1 MKPLPFVTFL
11 LLSSALCLNA
21 QTSPNIVL
29 IISDDAGWADFGF
42 MDPLTG
48 GTTDIP
54 TPHLDNLRSQG
65 VLFSNAYTGSV
76 CSPSRAAITTG
87 FYQNRLGYEF
97 NTNNLTA
104 ADARDGHFPETV
116 TIFEWMKALGY
127 TTGAIGK
134 WHIGSMADDGDVW
147 GNRPERQGVDDFT
160 GQWGGSRT
168 YTGGA
173 GISAEHVWRHTTI
186 DAFGTVNMTVIENM
200 APWKDLNITDSTSLA
215 AENFIEANH
224 GDPGSPFF
232 LYVCFTAPHTPLHE
246 SPDFN
251 DPRIAGLSGNRKK
264 YASMMIT
271 LDKAIKRIE
280 DRLMDPDGNGDQSDS
295 IKDETLIIFI
305 NDNGGPTK
313 NSSINTPL
321 RGSKGAAYEGGIR
334 VPMFMVGAGLPAGGT
349 YDEPVHSIDI
359 VPTITRLAGANDET
373 TVDGV
378 RLGDLDGVDLRPFV
392 EGATGGSPHD
402 LVIVRKED
410 RVGIRKG
417 DWKFVGYGDPNAF
430 SLFNLTTDIGENSN
444 QRWAEPEIL
453 ADMIHELNVF
463 DATSEKPRHAA
474 LQDPP
479 ESINLNDRFIASPPE
494 PVGSGFS
501 ADLTLVGG
509 TVRNG
514 DFNETTAVEDRGTF
528 AETPFWTNVGTGS
541 SSQRAT
547 HINSDFDGTRNGIIA
562 ETLMRAFGMDTGH
575 SLSEGEVFHISYQW
589 RDAADWEA
597 TDRIEVILFT
607 TDNDTLTGNRT
618 VIETVL
624 SNTSGILASYQPEDH
639 IFAPIPAGFSGKRLF
654 MEIDAAQEGISFG
667 RIDNVVLERGTAA
680 ANNNSAFLWSA
691 SNQWKDGDTGFA
703 DTLLQTDGFPGAIL
717 EFPSRSFNYTATND
731 LSRPTGLEFMLNQL
745 RFPGTHSSDIVLDGK
760 ALALTANLD
769 GDDPELITE
778 RPGGVSKIVMDLLLF
793 NDLRITGT
801 GTGTVEFSGAVSDES
816 TPCAIIMDAPGTIAF
831 GNSPANMGGVQVLSG
846 TLAIEGSISMESL
859 RVDTSME
866 IRAGVDLLAVNGELN
881 LNNASL
887 QIIDPGSAFAGD
899 AQVIASYGSSVGE
912 FTSVTGLPAGWH
924 IDYSFN
930 DGSGSN
936 NVALVRNAAFDEWA
950 INGSGLTGRAA
961 DFAADPNKDGVPN
974 GLAWFLGAADAQ
986 APARAILP
994 GLALENG
1001 SLQFSFNRLK
1011 EAGSIQPVMDYS
1023 ADLNNWSLVEN
1034 GVNGITVESTNHPSD
1049 PLLSSITVEMPA
1061 PAGSSPVF
1069 LRLSVEE

>member
-1 MKPLPFVTFL
+1 MKPLPIIITL
-11 LLSSALCLNA
+11 LLMVASWASA
-21 QTSPNIVL
+21 QTSPNVVL

-42 MDPLTG
+42 MDAVTG
-48 GTTDIP
+48 GTTNIP
-54 TPHLDNLRSQG
+54 TPHLDALRSQG
-65 VLFSNAYTGSV
+65 VLFTNAYTGSV

-116 TIFEWMKALGY
+116 TIFEWMKAMGY

-147 GNRPERQGVDDFT
+147 GNRPERQGVDEFI

-173 GISAEHVWRHTTI
+173 GISAEHVWRHTTL
-186 DAFGTVNMTVIENM
+186 AANGSVNMTVIENL

-232 LYVCFTAPHTPLHE
+232 LYVSFTAPHTPLHE

-271 LDKAIKRIE
+271 LDKAISRING
-280 DRLMDPDGNGDQSDS
+280 RLMDPDGNGDQSDS
-295 IKDETLIIFI
+295 IKDDTLIIFI

-334 VPMFMVGAGLPAGGT
+334 VPMFMVGAGLPAGGS
-349 YDEPVHSIDI
+349 YHEPVHSIDI
-359 VPTITRLAGANDET
+359 VPTIARLAGANDDT

-378 RLGDLDGVDLRPFV
+378 RLGNLDGVDLRPFV
-392 EGATGGSPHD
+392 EGTKGGIPHD

-430 SLFNLTTDIGENSN
+430 SLFNLTTDISESSN
-444 QRWAEPEIL
+444 QKWAEPAIL
-453 ADMIHELNVF
+453 ADMIHELNMF

-479 ESINLNDRFIASPPE
+479 ESINLNDRFIASPPV

-509 TVRNG
+509 STRNG
-514 DFNETTAVEDRGTF
+514 DFNETTATEDRGSF

-541 SSQRAT
+541 SSQKAT
-547 HINSDFDGTRNGIIA
+547 HVNSDFDGTRNGIIA
-562 ETLMRAFGMDTGH
+562 ETLMRAFGMDTEH
-575 SLSEGEVFHISYQW
+575 SLSEGEVFHLSYQW
-589 RDAADWEA
+589 RDAADWEES
-597 TDRIEVILFT
+597 DRIEVILFT

-624 SNTSGILASYQPEDH
+624 SSASAAVASYQPEDH
-639 IFAPIPAGFSGKRLF
+639 IFAPIPAQFAGKRLF
-654 MEIDAAQEGISFG
+654 MEIDAAQEGISFA
-667 RIDNVVLERGTAA
+667 RIDNVILERGTAA

-691 SNQWKDGDTGFA
+691 PNQWKDGDTGFA

-745 RFPGTHSSDIVLDGK
+745 RFVGTHSMDILLEGK

-769 GDDPELITE
+769 GDDPTILME
-778 RPGGVSKIVMDLLLF
+778 RTGGVSEVAMDLLLF

-801 GTGTVEFSGAVSDES
+801 GTGTVELSGAITDES
-816 TPCAIIMDAPGTIAF
+816 APSAIIMDAPGTIAF
-831 GNSPANMGGVQVLSG
+831 TTSPANMGGVQVLTG
-846 TLAIEGSISMESL
+846 TMAIEGSISMESL
-859 RVDTSME
+859 RVDSSMQ
-866 IRAGVDLLAVNGELN
+866 IRAGIDLLAINGELN
-881 LNNASL
+881 LDNASL
-887 QIIDPGSAFAGD
+887 AVIDPGSAFTGD
-899 AQVIASYGSSVGE
+899 VQVIATYGSLVGE
-912 FTSVTGLPAGWH
+912 FSSVTGMPAGWH
-924 IDYSFN
+924 VDYTYD

-936 NVALVRNAAFDEWA
+936 NLALVRNTAFDDWA
-950 INGSGLTGRAA
+950 INGSGLTGRDA
-961 DFAADPNKDGVPN
+961 DFSADPNRDGVSN
-974 GLAWFLGAADAQ
+974 GLAWFLGTPDAL
-986 APARAILP
+986 ANARGALP
-994 GLALENG
+994 VVQPDGDALE
-1001 SLQFSFNRLK
+1001 FSFNRLK
-1011 EAGSIQPVMDYS
+1011 V
-1023 ADLNNWSLVEN
+1023 ADSVIVEVNSSNDLSDWVLVQD
-1034 GVNGITVESTNHPSD
+1034 GIGGMEVVITDHPTDSTMETV
-1049 PLLSSITVEMPA
+1049 TVRMPGQL
-1061 PAGSSPVF
+1061 PQSVF
-1069 LRLSVEE
+1069 LRLELQD